1 MWAGLIHGAVNNQK
15 DFIMIIKHSEITMI
29 KMSVNPPQCVI
40 DADYCVIANGKVM
53 QYVGIGWTEIRD
65 ATPSDYERIPQI
77 LTPHCSHCRHYDIL
91 ANATMYCHKLQKRIT
106 ARKRPCKNYSE
117 R

>member
-1 MWAGLIHGAVNNQK
+1 MEKIVKQR
-15 DFIMIIKHSEITMI
+15 EISSI

-53 QYVGIGWTEIRD
+53 QYVGIGWVALRA
-65 ATPSDYERIPQI
+65 ATPSDYDTIPQI
-77 LTPHCSHCRHYDIL
+77 LTPHCSQCEYYDNIGD
-91 ANATMYCHKLQKRIT
+91 TMYCAKYQKRIT
-106 ARKRPCKNYSE
+106 ARKRPCKHYKE

>member
-1 MWAGLIHGAVNNQK
+1 MEKIVKQR
-15 DFIMIIKHSEITMI
+15 EISSI

-53 QYVGIGWTEIRD
+53 QYVGIGWVELRA
-65 ATPSDYERIPQI
+65 ATPSDYDTIPQI
-77 LTPHCSHCRHYDIL
+77 LTPHCSQCEYYDNIGD
-91 ANATMYCHKLQKRIT
+91 TMYCAKYQKRIT
-106 ARKRPCKNYSE
+106 ARKRPCKHYKE

>member
-1 MWAGLIHGAVNNQK
+1 MEKIVKQR
-15 DFIMIIKHSEITMI
+15 EISSI

-53 QYVGIGWTEIRD
+53 QYVGIGWVELRA
-65 ATPSDYERIPQI
+65 ATPSDYDTIPQI
-77 LTPHCSHCRHYDIL
+77 LTPHCSQCEYYDNIGD
-91 ANATMYCHKLQKRIT
+91 TMYCAKYHKRIT
-106 ARKRPCKNYSE
+106 ARKRPCKHYKE

>member
-1 MWAGLIHGAVNNQK
+1 MEKIVKQR
-15 DFIMIIKHSEITMI
+15 EISSI

-53 QYVGIGWTEIRD
+53 QYVGIGWVELRA
-65 ATPSDYERIPQI
+65 ATPTDSETIPQI
-77 LTPHCSHCRHYDIL
+77 LTPHCSQCEYYDNIGD
-91 ANATMYCHKLQKRIT
+91 TMYCAKYQKRIT
-106 ARKRPCKNYSE
+106 ARKRPCKHYKE